1 MNREQNIADT
11 KALFEGW
18 ELYQIAIA
26 NNYMI
31 HQEIID
37 CLGDQLSKTGGTA
50 CSVLE
55 IGCGD
60 SYVISEIAKST
71 NIDRYVGIDLST
83 RALEFGRDNLAN
95 RIPNIELLQGDM
107 YEKIGSIDSRF
118 DLIVAGYSIH
128 HLNAVEKKNLFN
140 ILRSKLSFNGFLIV
154 YDIVSEEKESREAFL
169 NRSAE
174 FVTSEWT
181 QFTSQ
186 QSETLKEH
194 ILNNDYPE
202 SWTSWSSIAL
212 ESGYATTNL
221 LYRDSKKLFG
231 IMKFT

>member
-71 NIDRYVGIDLST
+71 NIDRYVGIERL
-83 RALEFGRDNLAN
+83 NLDG
-95 RIPNIELLQGDM
+95 ITLQTAFPT
-107 YEKIGSIDSRF
+107 S
-118 DLIVAGYSIH
+118 
-128 HLNAVEKKNLFN
+128 NC
-140 ILRSKLSFNGFLIV
+140 SKGIC
-154 YDIVSEEKESREAFL
+154 
-169 NRSAE
+169 
-174 FVTSEWT
+174 T
-181 QFTSQ
+181 
-186 QSETLKEH
+186 
-194 ILNNDYPE
+194 
-202 SWTSWSSIAL
+202 
-212 ESGYATTNL
+212 
-221 LYRDSKKLFG
+221 KKLVRS
-231 IMKFT
+231 ILDSI

>member
-1 MNREQNIADT
+1 
-11 KALFEGW
+11 
-18 ELYQIAIA
+18 
-26 NNYMI
+26 
-31 HQEIID
+31 
-37 CLGDQLSKTGGTA
+37 
-50 CSVLE
+50 
-55 IGCGD
+55 
-60 SYVISEIAKST
+60 
-71 NIDRYVGIDLST
+71 
-83 RALEFGRDNLAN
+83 
-95 RIPNIELLQGDM
+95 M